1 MVTSKAMTKAA
12 RLHSSPHLDCNKTY
26 LGHPLTSSS
35 ATALWQPHCFG
46 TVLFELCQETW
57 RSWLF
62 GWPSHS
68 LCDGCPWQER
78 RKKRQKENGGEIS
91 VFLFEMVNEMV
102 LCRCP
107 AHNTCKGSSCRSTS
121 LLHVILAPSPS
132 PHTQKHIRATSLF
145 EREMG
150 GTHIK
155 NL

>member
-1 MVTSKAMTKAA
+1 MTKAA
-12 RLHSSPHLDCNKTY
+12 HLHSSLHLDCNKTY

-46 TVLFELCQETW
+46 TMMFDLCQETW

-62 GWPSHS
+62 GWPNHS

-78 RKKRQKENGGEIS
+78 RKKAQKENGGEIS
-91 VFLFEMVNEMV
+91 VFPFEMVNEMV

-107 AHNTCKGSSCRSTS
+107 AQNTCKGSSWRITS
-121 LLHVILAPSPS
+121 LLCTILAPSPF
-132 PHTQKHIRATSLF
+132 HTQKHIRATSLF

-150 GTHIK
+150 GTVRP
-155 NL
+155 LTY